1 MQLKLHTVTIETMVP
16 EEHFL
21 RKLERVMDLSFVY
34 EATAKLYNHR
44 YSSRPTIRWSWCN
57 FCRWGICMA
66 SPRSGRLSSVYRQTL
81 LCDST
86 WGWICLTVCRI
97 TAQFSSC
104 SGENRLSGKSF
115 DGCLKKW
122 WGNVSKKGW
131 SVEDWWLRILPM

>member
-57 FCRWGICMA
+57 K
-66 SPRSGRLSSVYRQTL
+66 
-81 LCDST
+81 
-86 WGWICLTVCRI
+86 
-97 TAQFSSC
+97 
-104 SGENRLSGKSF
+104 NR
-115 DGCLKKW
+115 
-122 WGNVSKKGW
+122 
-131 SVEDWWLRILPM
+131 